1 MLWTFWNNILL
12 SLICLPAA
20 VPVHELTNAWQL
32 HSAIR
37 QLRWLQLREQRN
49 DFDFPF
55 PLPGC
60 KTLALRGGMPAPHY
74 VPRSTPQTDEEKRK
88 IVLEYE
94 LDLNRCAEDLKKR
107 YPTAALSLAVNGTVL
122 ENAPL
127 CVTRQ
132 DFERHGIEYEAP
144 QLLPLAGVNNSKVKI
159 MAGKE
164 VQELVE
170 RETREHG
177 NIFGQNMS
185 DPLIQAVH
193 HMPGYRPEGTHFPVL
208 LPEMIL
214 MHAACQTE
222 IILFCRQ
229 TLPRDGVQRFMVHGR
244 RGDVG

>member
-1 MLWTFWNNILL
+1 MTVWKTILL

-37 QLRWLQLREQRN
+37 QLRWLQLRGQRN

-55 PLPGC
+55 PLPGGHCVSTPAKLSALPGC
-60 KTLALRGGMPAPHY
+60 KTLALALRGGMPAPHY
-74 VPRSTPQTDEEKRK
+74 VPRSTPLTDEEKRK
-88 IVLEYE
+88 IVREYE

-107 YPTAALSLAVNGTVL
+107 YPTAALSMAVNGTVL

-144 QLLPLAGVNNSKVKI
+144 QFLPLAGVNNSKVKI

-222 IILFCRQ
+222 IILF
-229 TLPRDGVQRFMVHGR
+229 
-244 RGDVG
+244 